1 MKTAIFLSDD
11 DLISEA
17 AKILIDKLGEVEASR
32 FFSMTQTQREESVK
46 RHAIWQKS
54 LDKDIFFNKV
64 FPV

>member
-32 FFSMTQTQREESVK
+32 FFTMTQTQREESVK
-46 RHAIWQKS
+46 RHAIWQNS
-54 LDKDIFFNKV
+54 LDKDLFFSKV